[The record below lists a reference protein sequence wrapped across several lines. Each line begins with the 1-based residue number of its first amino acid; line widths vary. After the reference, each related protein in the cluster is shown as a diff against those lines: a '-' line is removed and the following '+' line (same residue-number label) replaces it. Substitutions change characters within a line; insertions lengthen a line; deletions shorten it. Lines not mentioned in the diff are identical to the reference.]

1 MSTIP
6 SITAPS
12 TAVDPQN
19 QPGDPAQTPGT
30 LGKDDF
36 LKLLVAQLQYQD
48 PLSPMDND
56 AFIGQAAQFS
66 QLEQLTKLVTLT
78 QQSLDVQSANA
89 SHKTGDRN
97 TSSNTNLSASDA
109 ASLTAAI
116 TKAMTNASTAK
127 TSNQ

>member
-12 TAVDPQN
+12 TSVDTQKKPGEPTE
-19 QPGDPAQTPGT
+19 QPGI

-36 LKLLVAQLQYQD
+36 LKLLVAQLQHQD
-48 PLSPMDND
+48 PLNPVDND

-78 QQSLDVQSANA
+78 QESIDLQTANTTKN
-89 SHKTGDRN
+89 SGN
-97 TSSNTNLSASDA
+97 SSSTDTTNLSAADA
-109 ASLTAAI
+109 SALTAAI
-116 TKAMTNASTAK
+116 TKAVAEAK
-127 TSNQ
+127 THTSTQ

>member
-6 SITAPS
+6 SITTGS

-19 QPGDPAQTPGT
+19 KPGDVAATPGI

-36 LKLLVAQLQYQD
+36 LKLLVAQLQHQD
-48 PLSPMDND
+48 PLNPVDND

-78 QQSLDVQSANA
+78 QQSVDLQTTNA
-89 SHKTGDRN
+89 SQKKGDGG
-97 TSSNTNLSASDA
+97 TSSNTNLSESDV
-109 ASLTAAI
+109 ASLTAAV
-116 TKAMTNASTAK
+116 TKAMADASAAK
-127 TSNQ
+127 TSKQ

>member
-6 SITAPS
+6 SITAAS

-19 QPGDPAQTPGT
+19 KPGDTAQTPGI

-36 LKLLVAQLQYQD
+36 LKLLVAQLQHQD
-48 PLSPMDND
+48 PLNPVDND

-78 QQSLDVQSANA
+78 QQSVDLQTANNSQKKSDSTA
-89 SHKTGDRN
+89 
-97 TSSNTNLSASDA
+97 SSNTNLSASDA

-116 TKAMTNASTAK
+116 TKAMADATAPK
-127 TSNQ
+127 TSQQ